1 MSDYKYSI
9 EAKNVNK
16 TFIKKT
22 QEVKALIDFS
32 ITIKKG
38 TIHGLLGP
46 NGAGKSTFINILGG
60 LVKKNSGEVN
70 VCGINI
76 DKNIKLSKFK
86 IGIVPQELNIDP
98 FFSPAELLEL
108 QAGLYGVPKKK
119 RKTDEILE
127 NLKLT
132 DQRNAYARTLSG
144 GMRRRLLIG
153 KALVHDPEI
162 IILDE
167 PTAGVDIDIRTSV
180 WNYIKRI
187 SGQGKTVCL
196 TTHYLE
202 EAENLCD
209 NITIINH
216 GKKIIEGSKN
226 DLLNIIS
233 TKSVTFVLNKNIDI
247 PKDLKDFNAFID
259 NGELKLSYDK
269 NKTNI
274 KKIID
279 ILNINK
285 IDFKEGSVEDFKK
298 LGFEDAFEISA
309 EHNLGFEKLI
319 KQILKHLP
327 ESETQEDI
335 NHPKIT
341 IIGKPNVG
349 KSSLLNAISKQ
360 DLMITS
366 PVSGT
371 TIDAVEFE
379 INYKGKKY
387 RFVDTAG
394 VKKKS
399 KTILKEEKLSTSK
412 SFSAIEYADL
422 CLMVLDGSDQFN
434 EQDLKLISKINDV
447 GRSMIIVINK
457 LDLFKGEEKKVL
469 ERLALMAPYLDS
481 YPKVFLPQS

>member
-16 TFIKKT
+16 TFLKKT
-22 QEVKALIDFS
+22 QEVKALVDFS
-32 ITIKKG
+32 IKIKKG

-76 DKNIKLSKFK
+76 DKYIKLSKFK

-119 RKTDEILE
+119 RRTDEILE

-132 DQRNAYARTLSG
+132 DQRNAYARALSG

-233 TKSVTFVLNKNIDI
+233 TKSVTFILNKNIDI
-247 PKDLKDFNAFID
+247 PKDLKDFNPVID
-259 NGELKLSYDK
+259 NGVLKLSYDK

-279 ILNINK
+279 ILNINE
-285 IDFKEGSVEDFKK
+285 IGFKEINTFEGDLED
-298 LGFEDAFEISA
+298 
-309 EHNLGFEKLI
+309 
-319 KQILKHLP
+319 
-327 ESETQEDI
+327 
-335 NHPKIT
+335 
-341 IIGKPNVG
+341 
-349 KSSLLNAISKQ
+349 
-360 DLMITS
+360 
-366 PVSGT
+366 
-371 TIDAVEFE
+371 
-379 INYKGKKY
+379 
-387 RFVDTAG
+387 
-394 VKKKS
+394 
-399 KTILKEEKLSTSK
+399 
-412 SFSAIEYADL
+412 
-422 CLMVLDGSDQFN
+422 
-434 EQDLKLISKINDV
+434 
-447 GRSMIIVINK
+447 
-457 LDLFKGEEKKVL
+457 
-469 ERLALMAPYLDS
+469 
-481 YPKVFLPQS
+481 VFLKVVNKK

>member
-16 TFIKKT
+16 TFLKKT
-22 QEVKALIDFS
+22 QEVKALVDFS
-32 ITIKKG
+32 IKIKKG

-76 DKNIKLSKFK
+76 DKYIKLSKFK

-233 TKSVTFVLNKNIDI
+233 TKSVTFILNKNIDI
-247 PKDLKDFNAFID
+247 PKDLKDFNPVID
-259 NGELKLSYDK
+259 NAVLKLSYDK

-279 ILNINK
+279 ILNINE
-285 IDFKEGSVEDFKK
+285 IDFKEINTFEGDLED
-298 LGFEDAFEISA
+298 
-309 EHNLGFEKLI
+309 
-319 KQILKHLP
+319 
-327 ESETQEDI
+327 
-335 NHPKIT
+335 
-341 IIGKPNVG
+341 
-349 KSSLLNAISKQ
+349 
-360 DLMITS
+360 
-366 PVSGT
+366 
-371 TIDAVEFE
+371 
-379 INYKGKKY
+379 
-387 RFVDTAG
+387 
-394 VKKKS
+394 
-399 KTILKEEKLSTSK
+399 
-412 SFSAIEYADL
+412 
-422 CLMVLDGSDQFN
+422 
-434 EQDLKLISKINDV
+434 
-447 GRSMIIVINK
+447 
-457 LDLFKGEEKKVL
+457 
-469 ERLALMAPYLDS
+469 
-481 YPKVFLPQS
+481 VFLKVVNKK

>member
-16 TFIKKT
+16 VFYKKS
-22 QEVKALIDFS
+22 QKVDALIDFS
-32 ITIKKG
+32 IKLEKG
-38 TIHGLLGP
+38 SIHGLLGP

-70 VCGINI
+70 ICGINI

-108 QAGLYGVPKKK
+108 QAGLYGVPKRK

-153 KALVHDPEI
+153 KALVHDPEM

-180 WNYIKRI
+180 WNYIKKI
-187 SGQGKTVCL
+187 SKLGKTICL

-209 NITIINH
+209 NITIINN
-216 GKKIIEGSKN
+216 GRKVIEGSKS

-233 TKSVTFVLNKNIDI
+233 TKSVSFVLDKNIDLPI
-247 PKDLKDFNAFID
+247 ELNKFKPSLD
-259 NGELKLSYDK
+259 NGTLKLSYDK

-274 KKIID
+274 REIID
-279 ILNINK
+279 ILRK
-285 IDFKEGSVEDFKK
+285 HSIDFKEINTFEGDLEDVF
-298 LGFEDAFEISA
+298 
-309 EHNLGFEKLI
+309 I
-319 KQILKHLP
+319 KVV
-327 ESETQEDI
+327 
-335 NHPKIT
+335 N
-341 IIGKPNVG
+341 N
-349 KSSLLNAISKQ
+349 N
-360 DLMITS
+360 
-366 PVSGT
+366 
-371 TIDAVEFE
+371 
-379 INYKGKKY
+379 
-387 RFVDTAG
+387 DT
-394 VKKKS
+394 
-399 KTILKEEKLSTSK
+399 
-412 SFSAIEYADL
+412 
-422 CLMVLDGSDQFN
+422 MV
-434 EQDLKLISKINDV
+434 
-447 GRSMIIVINK
+447 
-457 LDLFKGEEKKVL
+457 
-469 ERLALMAPYLDS
+469 
-481 YPKVFLPQS
+481 

>member
-16 TFIKKT
+16 TFLKKT
-22 QEVKALIDFS
+22 QEVKALVDFS

-76 DKNIKLSKFK
+76 DKYIKLSKFK

-233 TKSVTFVLNKNIDI
+233 TKSVTFILNKNIDV
-247 PKDLKDFNAFID
+247 PKDLKEFNPVID
-259 NGELKLSYDK
+259 NEVLKLSYDK

-279 ILNINK
+279 ILNRNK
-285 IDFKEGSVEDFKK
+285 IDFKEINTFEGDLED
-298 LGFEDAFEISA
+298 
-309 EHNLGFEKLI
+309 
-319 KQILKHLP
+319 
-327 ESETQEDI
+327 
-335 NHPKIT
+335 
-341 IIGKPNVG
+341 
-349 KSSLLNAISKQ
+349 
-360 DLMITS
+360 
-366 PVSGT
+366 
-371 TIDAVEFE
+371 
-379 INYKGKKY
+379 
-387 RFVDTAG
+387 
-394 VKKKS
+394 
-399 KTILKEEKLSTSK
+399 
-412 SFSAIEYADL
+412 
-422 CLMVLDGSDQFN
+422 
-434 EQDLKLISKINDV
+434 
-447 GRSMIIVINK
+447 
-457 LDLFKGEEKKVL
+457 
-469 ERLALMAPYLDS
+469 
-481 YPKVFLPQS
+481 VFLKVVNKK

>member
-16 TFIKKT
+16 TFLKKT
-22 QEVKALIDFS
+22 QEVKALMDFS

-60 LVKKNSGEVN
+60 LVKKKSGQIKI
-70 VCGINI
+70 CGINI
-76 DKNIKLSKFK
+76 DTNIKLSKFK

-108 QAGLYGVPKKK
+108 QAGLYGVPKRK

-187 SGQGKTVCL
+187 SSQGKTVCL

-226 DLLNIIS
+226 ELLNIIS
-233 TKSVTFVLNKNIDI
+233 TKSVAFVLDKHLDI
-247 PKDLKDFNAFID
+247 PEELNIFKPDFK
-259 NGELKLSYDK
+259 NGILKLTYDK

-274 KKIID
+274 KNIID
-279 ILNINK
+279 LLSKNK
-285 IDFKEGSVEDFKK
+285 IDFKEINTSEGDLEDVF
-298 LGFEDAFEISA
+298 
-309 EHNLGFEKLI
+309 I
-319 KQILKHLP
+319 KVVNN
-327 ESETQEDI
+327 DI
-335 NHPKIT
+335 P
-341 IIGKPNVG
+341 
-349 KSSLLNAISKQ
+349 
-360 DLMITS
+360 
-366 PVSGT
+366 
-371 TIDAVEFE
+371 
-379 INYKGKKY
+379 
-387 RFVDTAG
+387 R
-394 VKKKS
+394 
-399 KTILKEEKLSTSK
+399 
-412 SFSAIEYADL
+412 
-422 CLMVLDGSDQFN
+422 
-434 EQDLKLISKINDV
+434 
-447 GRSMIIVINK
+447 
-457 LDLFKGEEKKVL
+457 
-469 ERLALMAPYLDS
+469 
-481 YPKVFLPQS
+481 

>member
-16 TFIKKT
+16 TFYKKT

-32 ITIKKG
+32 IRIKKG

-60 LVKKNSGEVN
+60 LVKKNSGHIKI
-70 VCGINI
+70 CGINI
-76 DKNIKLSKFK
+76 DTNIKLSKFK

-108 QAGLYGVPKKK
+108 QAGLYGVPKRK

-187 SGQGKTVCL
+187 SAQGKTVCL

-209 NITIINH
+209 NITIINN

-226 DLLNIIS
+226 ELLDIIS
-233 TKSVTFVLNKNIDI
+233 TKSVSFILDKYLEIPEELNLFKPDFKN
-247 PKDLKDFNAFID
+247 
-259 NGELKLSYDK
+259 GVLKLTYDK

-274 KKIID
+274 KNIID
-279 ILNINK
+279 ILAKNK
-285 IDFKEGSVEDFKK
+285 IGFKEINTFEGDLEDVF
-298 LGFEDAFEISA
+298 
-309 EHNLGFEKLI
+309 I
-319 KQILKHLP
+319 KVV
-327 ESETQEDI
+327 
-335 NHPKIT
+335 N
-341 IIGKPNVG
+341 
-349 KSSLLNAISKQ
+349 
-360 DLMITS
+360 
-366 PVSGT
+366 
-371 TIDAVEFE
+371 
-379 INYKGKKY
+379 
-387 RFVDTAG
+387 
-394 VKKKS
+394 
-399 KTILKEEKLSTSK
+399 
-412 SFSAIEYADL
+412 
-422 CLMVLDGSDQFN
+422 
-434 EQDLKLISKINDV
+434 NDV
-447 GRSMIIVINK
+447 S
-457 LDLFKGEEKKVL
+457 
-469 ERLALMAPYLDS
+469 S
-481 YPKVFLPQS
+481 

>member
-16 TFIKKT
+16 VFYKKS
-22 QEVKALIDFS
+22 QKVNALIDFS
-32 ITIKKG
+32 IKLEKG
-38 TIHGLLGP
+38 SIHGLLGP

-70 VCGINI
+70 ICGINI

-108 QAGLYGVPKKK
+108 QAGLYGVPKRK

-153 KALVHDPEI
+153 KALVHDPEM

-180 WNYIKRI
+180 WNYIKKI
-187 SGQGKTVCL
+187 SKLGKTICL

-209 NITIINH
+209 NITIINN
-216 GKKIIEGSKN
+216 GRKVIEGSKN

-233 TKSVTFVLNKNIDI
+233 TKSVSFVLDKNIDLPI
-247 PKDLKDFNAFID
+247 ELNKFKPSLD
-259 NGELKLSYDK
+259 NGTLKLSYDK

-274 KKIID
+274 REIID
-279 ILNINK
+279 ILRK
-285 IDFKEGSVEDFKK
+285 HSIDFKEINTFEGDLEDVF
-298 LGFEDAFEISA
+298 
-309 EHNLGFEKLI
+309 I
-319 KQILKHLP
+319 K
-327 ESETQEDI
+327 
-335 NHPKIT
+335 
-341 IIGKPNVG
+341 VV
-349 KSSLLNAISKQ
+349 SKN
-360 DLMITS
+360 D
-366 PVSGT
+366 T
-371 TIDAVEFE
+371 TV
-379 INYKGKKY
+379 
-387 RFVDTAG
+387 
-394 VKKKS
+394 
-399 KTILKEEKLSTSK
+399 
-412 SFSAIEYADL
+412 
-422 CLMVLDGSDQFN
+422 
-434 EQDLKLISKINDV
+434 
-447 GRSMIIVINK
+447 
-457 LDLFKGEEKKVL
+457 
-469 ERLALMAPYLDS
+469 
-481 YPKVFLPQS
+481 

>member
-9 EAKNVNK
+9 QAKNVNK
-16 TFIKKT
+16 TFLKRT
-22 QEVKALIDFS
+22 QEVRALIDFS
-32 ITIKKG
+32 ITIKRG

-60 LVKKNSGEVN
+60 LVKKNSGTVSI
-70 VCGINI
+70 CGLNI

-108 QAGLYGVPKKK
+108 QAGLYGVPKRK

-180 WNYIKRI
+180 WDYVKRI
-187 SGQGKTVCL
+187 SKQGKTVCL

-209 NITIINH
+209 NISIINH

-226 DLLNIIS
+226 ELLNIIS
-233 TKSVTFVLNKNIDI
+233 TKTVSFVLDKKILVPNKLNEFNPILNNNI
-247 PKDLKDFNAFID
+247 
-259 NGELKLSYDK
+259 LKLSYDK

-274 KKIID
+274 KNIID
-279 ILNINK
+279 ILNSNK
-285 IDFKEGSVEDFKK
+285 INFSEINTSEGDLEDVFKK
-298 LGFEDAFEISA
+298 V
-309 EHNLGFEKLI
+309 I
-319 KQILKHLP
+319 KG
-327 ESETQEDI
+327 
-335 NHPKIT
+335 N
-341 IIGKPNVG
+341 
-349 KSSLLNAISKQ
+349 
-360 DLMITS
+360 
-366 PVSGT
+366 
-371 TIDAVEFE
+371 
-379 INYKGKKY
+379 
-387 RFVDTAG
+387 
-394 VKKKS
+394 
-399 KTILKEEKLSTSK
+399 
-412 SFSAIEYADL
+412 
-422 CLMVLDGSDQFN
+422 
-434 EQDLKLISKINDV
+434 
-447 GRSMIIVINK
+447 
-457 LDLFKGEEKKVL
+457 
-469 ERLALMAPYLDS
+469 
-481 YPKVFLPQS
+481 

>member
-16 TFIKKT
+16 IFLKKT

-187 SGQGKTVCL
+187 SGEGKTVCL

-209 NITIINH
+209 SITIINH

-233 TKSVTFVLNKNIDI
+233 TKSVTFILNKNIDI
-247 PKDLKDFNAFID
+247 PKDLKDFNPVID
-259 NGELKLSYDK
+259 NGVLKLSYDK

-285 IDFKEGSVEDFKK
+285 IDFKEINTFEGDLED
-298 LGFEDAFEISA
+298 
-309 EHNLGFEKLI
+309 
-319 KQILKHLP
+319 
-327 ESETQEDI
+327 
-335 NHPKIT
+335 
-341 IIGKPNVG
+341 
-349 KSSLLNAISKQ
+349 
-360 DLMITS
+360 
-366 PVSGT
+366 
-371 TIDAVEFE
+371 
-379 INYKGKKY
+379 
-387 RFVDTAG
+387 
-394 VKKKS
+394 
-399 KTILKEEKLSTSK
+399 
-412 SFSAIEYADL
+412 
-422 CLMVLDGSDQFN
+422 
-434 EQDLKLISKINDV
+434 
-447 GRSMIIVINK
+447 
-457 LDLFKGEEKKVL
+457 
-469 ERLALMAPYLDS
+469 
-481 YPKVFLPQS
+481 VFLKVVNKK